1 MKTLLLL
8 RHAKSS
14 WGDSAA
20 RDFDRPLAPRGIADA
35 PRVGHALQQ
44 RVPLPDLILSSPA
57 LRATQTIEAVVKA
70 SGLLVRPQFDN
81 NIYGASSAELLEIVR
96 RIPDTSLCAML
107 VGHNPGFADL
117 VSRLT
122 DTSHDMPTAALACVE
137 FQIKS
142 WADVEHGEDG
152 GGKLA
157 WLITPKLLGDKAID

>member
-14 WGDSAA
+14 WGDSSAP
-20 RDFDRPLAPRGIADA
+20 DFERPLAPRGIADA

-44 RVPLPDLILSSPA
+44 RGLLPDLILSSPA

-70 SGLLVRPQFDN
+70 AGLPLLPQFDQ

-96 RIPDTSLCAML
+96 RIPDTISCAML
-107 VGHNPGFADL
+107 VGHNPGFADV

-122 DTSHDMPTAALACVE
+122 EASHDMPTAALACVQ
-137 FQIKS
+137 FQIER
-142 WADVEHGEDG
+142 WTDVEDG
-152 GGKLA
+152 GGKLE
-157 WLITPKLLGDKAID
+157 WMITPKLLGDKATD